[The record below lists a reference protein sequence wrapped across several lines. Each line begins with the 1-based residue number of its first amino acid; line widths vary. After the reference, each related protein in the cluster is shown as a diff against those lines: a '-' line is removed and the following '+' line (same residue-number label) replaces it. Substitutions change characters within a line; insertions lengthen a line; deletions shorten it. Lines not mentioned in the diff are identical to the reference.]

1 MSDQSAHTAGGTSLV
16 YMANQIATF
25 FGSQGDRNSAITGV
39 AGHIKDFWS
48 PAMRRDALALL
59 EQSPADGLSDI
70 ARAAILS
77 LK

>member
-1 MSDQSAHTAGGTSLV
+1 MSAESAHTAGGTSLF

-25 FGSQGDRNSAITGV
+25 FESQGDRNSAVAGV

-48 PAMRRDALALL
+48 PAMRREALALL
-59 EQSPADGLSDI
+59 EQSPAVGLSDI

-77 LK
+77 LR